1 MKSLSNYIKESYIM
15 ESSDKIYRFSL
26 NSIDGGKDVIKSIM
40 TMSINKGFYSEITDD
55 GIKIKFNE
63 SNIDK
68 ASSVIELINTFI
80 SDIPSEQHVEI
91 GEQLNKLTAQV
102 EALSDDIED
111 HDLKEKEEKSEEE

>member
-26 NSIDGGKDVIKSIM
+26 NSIDGGKDVVKSIM
-40 TMSINKGFYSEITDD
+40 AMSMNKGFYSEIADD

-80 SDIPSEQHVEI
+80 SDIPSEQHAEI

-102 EALSDDIED
+102 EALSNDIED